1 MSSSRPAVPRWWKGM
16 LADWQVCGHDEG
28 MVEPFRI
35 HLGDRAPVQQSQ
47 VTCGS
52 TSLTVARMLVDPLF
66 AREVVEG
73 GAHGCD
79 LPGGNT
85 GDGRLAAIERAV
97 MARTNS
103 LVGPGGR
110 WQLPWP
116 QRLGTPPWGARR
128 ELEDGAADVGART
141 RSPGVVSAARSGSAA
156 TTARS
161 ANGCVRADQRSSTS
175 GTGGCPGT
183 SRSSSHRSPVRGSPC
198 TTPRWAGSRSCRPT
212 RSPAAGSGWPG
223 GTCPGA
229 SSSRDRI
236 RPE

>member
-1 MSSSRPAVPRWWKGM
+1 M

-35 HLGDRAPVQQSQ
+35 HLGDRAPVRQSQ

-85 GDGRLAAIERAV
+85 RDGRLGAIERTV

-116 QRLGTPPWGARR
+116 RRLGTPPWGARR
-128 ELEDGAADVGART
+128 ELEDGAADVGARYEVAWCRLGGEERLRRHHGEIRQRVREGRPAILYIGNRWLPRHVT
-141 RSPGVVSAARSGSAA
+141 LVIAPESGEGLAVYDPAVGRVQELPADAFAGRRLGMAGWDVPWCVVQPRPDQAGM
-156 TTARS
+156 TTAS
-161 ANGCVRADQRSSTS
+161 F
-175 GTGGCPGT
+175 PG
-183 SRSSSHRSPVRGSPC
+183 RPVQ
-198 TTPRWAGSRSCRPT
+198 
-212 RSPAAGSGWPG
+212 
-223 GTCPGA
+223 
-229 SSSRDRI
+229 
-236 RPE
+236 